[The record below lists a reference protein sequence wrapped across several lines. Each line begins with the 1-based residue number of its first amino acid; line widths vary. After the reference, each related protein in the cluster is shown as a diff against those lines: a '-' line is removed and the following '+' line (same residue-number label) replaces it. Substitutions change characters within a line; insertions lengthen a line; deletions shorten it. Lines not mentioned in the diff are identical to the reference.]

1 MKVFSRDVK
10 AFASH
15 HRSVHVILYPAIMMR
30 RAFFGARRQLR
41 EYRYR
46 RILRNT
52 TGRNVVVDLP
62 DFQGRFVLDARSDL
76 FRIITVLGGYEPEL
90 VPLARSHIRPGKDV
104 IDVGANAGFFSV
116 LASQLIAGGDRV
128 LAVEPDPSALTLLR
142 ENLRI
147 NACEKNVQVFE
158 GAATDAPGHFTLNVV
173 KGKPEYSSL
182 GELAFSRY
190 GFSPADMT
198 ATPIEGAPLDQLVG
212 RFSLNPG
219 FIKIDAEGAELRVLQ
234 GALQTLQKH
243 RPVILS
249 ELCEELLLKS
259 GSTSTEV
266 VELLEA
272 SGYTVRDPD
281 DWDRPITSPFTGEI
295 LAIPAVPGSS

>member
-1 MKVFSRDVK
+1 VKVFSREVK
-10 AFASH
+10 AFASN
-15 HRSVHVILYPAIMMR
+15 HRSVQVILYPAIMVR
-30 RAFFGARRQLR
+30 RAFLGTRRQLR

-52 TGRNVVVDLP
+52 TDRNVVVDLP

-76 FRIITVLGGYEPEL
+76 FRIITVLGGYESDL
-90 VPLARSHIRPGKDV
+90 VPLARLHIRPGKDV
-104 IDVGANAGFFSV
+104 IDVGANVGFFSV
-116 LASQLIAGGDRV
+116 LAAQLIAGGNRV
-128 LAVEPDPSALTLLR
+128 LAVEPDPSALALLR

-158 GAATDAPGHFTLNVV
+158 GAATDAPGRFTLNVV

-198 ATPIEGAPLDQLVG
+198 ATAIDGAPLDHLV
-212 RFSLNPG
+212 RQFSLNPG

-234 GALQTLQKH
+234 GALQTLREHK
-243 RPVILS
+243 PVILS

-259 GSTSTEV
+259 GATSAEV
-266 VELLEA
+266 VKLLEA
-272 SGYTVRDPD
+272 SGYTVCNPGDG
-281 DWDRPITSPFTGEI
+281 DRPIPSPFTGEI
-295 LAIPAVPGSS
+295 LAIPAAPGAS